1 MTIDKE
7 CEVDAYIGYKL
18 REQRQKL
25 NFTLSDV
32 ANRIGVSLQ
41 QVQKYEQGKSRIPA
55 VLLYKLAKVLSV
67 SPDYFFEGIDN
78 INSTFLKYNTGGDI
92 SFERPKALTLF
103 VIEDDPSD
111 ELLIRNILNASRYD
125 IKVFSAHD
133 GEKALEMLRNRKSL
147 SLFPRPDIILLD
159 LNIPKRDGHYVLREI
174 KRDEELC
181 DIPVIVITNSISV
194 KEMMSTYRSYA
205 AGYICKS
212 FDLEVFHNNILK
224 MVSYWADVVVLPR
237 MGVSGS

>member
-1 MTIDKE
+1 MIDKE
-7 CEVDAYIGYKL
+7 NELDAYIGYKL

-32 ANRIGVSLQ
+32 SNRIGVSLQ

-55 VLLYKLAKVLSV
+55 ILLFKIAKVLSV
-67 SPDYFFEGIDN
+67 SPDYFFDGIDS
-78 INSTFLKYNTGGDI
+78 INSSFLKYNTGGDI
-92 SFERPKALTLF
+92 SFERPKALNMF
-103 VIEDDPSD
+103 IIEDDPSD
-111 ELLIRNILNASRYD
+111 ELLIRNILNTSRYD
-125 IKVFSAHD
+125 IKIYSAHD
-133 GEKALEMLRNRKSL
+133 GEKALEMLRNRKTMT
-147 SLFPRPDIILLD
+147 LFPRPDLILLD

-194 KEMMSTYRSYA
+194 KEMMSTYKSYA

-212 FDLEVFHNNILK
+212 FDLEIFHNNIIR
-224 MVSYWADVVVLPR
+224 MIEYWADVVVLPR
-237 MGVSGS
+237 MGVC